1 MRIAV
6 YLPLVL
12 PLLLVP
18 FTRATAD
25 RMPPRAAAWLL
36 TVAALALAVCSALVT
51 GLVVLAGVAQ
61 LPPVARLGHWS
72 VHAVRHAL
80 DPGASLIAVGGA
92 AVILA
97 AVVAVGRVLVR
108 HVRAMEGG
116 RSALRGLAHD
126 CELVV
131 LPEERPVAYALPGR
145 PAHVVVSTGM
155 LSALDAGERRA
166 LLAHERAHL
175 SGRHH
180 LITTATRVAAM
191 VNPLLRPLHRATAYA
206 VERWADEAAAR
217 QVGDRRVTARAIAK
231 AALASRDAPAGD
243 AALLAATTGP
253 VPRRIM
259 ALLSPR
265 VREGPPVR
273 SPAAVAAVAAVAT
286 LVASAAATLEATTDL
301 HALLEVAQVAMAR

>member
-36 TVAALALAVCSALVT
+36 TIAALALAACSALVT

-61 LPPVARLGHWS
+61 LPSVARLGHWS
-72 VHAVRHAL
+72 VHTVRHAL
-80 DPGASLIAVGGA
+80 DPGASLIAVAGA
-92 AVILA
+92 AVILV

-108 HVRAMEGG
+108 HVRALAGG
-116 RSALRGLAHD
+116 RVALRGLARD

-155 LSALDAGERRA
+155 LSALDAAERRA

-191 VNPLLRPLHRATAYA
+191 INPLLRPLHRAAASA

-243 AALLAATTGP
+243 APLLAATTGP

-273 SPAAVAAVAAVAT
+273 SLAALAAVAT
-286 LVASAAATLEATTDL
+286 LVVSAAATLEATTDL
-301 HALLEVAQVAMAR
+301 HALLELAQVAMAR